1 MLERAA
7 SAHALFARQ
16 LGFMLYQRQHRIAKG
31 SSDLA
36 CVDTLYKS
44 APAPH
49 LRELGS
55 FYIVNPWIFT

>member
-1 MLERAA
+1 
-7 SAHALFARQ
+7 
-16 LGFMLYQRQHRIAKG
+16 MLYQRQHRIAKG

-49 LRELGS
+49 LRELG
-55 FYIVNPWIFT
+55 IVLFLVLALNTQKPKKNS